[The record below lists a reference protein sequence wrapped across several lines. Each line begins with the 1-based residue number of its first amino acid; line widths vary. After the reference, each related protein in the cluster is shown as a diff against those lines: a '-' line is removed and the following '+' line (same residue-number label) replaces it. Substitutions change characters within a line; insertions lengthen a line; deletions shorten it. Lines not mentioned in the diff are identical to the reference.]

1 MTKKND
7 KENMSALQVNTEK
20 AMSKDNNSIEE
31 LTYEEQQFVK
41 EYQNRMF
48 EEELYRMEVAH

>member
-1 MTKKND
+1 MKKQE
-7 KENMSALQVNTEK
+7 KIEESVLQIDTEK

-31 LTYEEQQFVK
+31 LSYEEQQFVK

-48 EEELYRMEVAH
+48 EKELHRMEMPY

>member
-7 KENMSALQVNTEK
+7 KENMSALQVDTEK